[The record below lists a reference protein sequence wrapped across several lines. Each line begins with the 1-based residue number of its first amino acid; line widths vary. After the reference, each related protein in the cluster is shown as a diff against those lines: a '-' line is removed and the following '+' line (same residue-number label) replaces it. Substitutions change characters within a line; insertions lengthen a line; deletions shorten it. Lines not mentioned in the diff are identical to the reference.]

1 MPPAGVDTPSLA
13 PARQP
18 DIMAPKAA
26 YHRWKSLREGTV
38 MGATETIARWVVNT
52 NYEDIPPDAIR
63 VANESCFDLL
73 GVILAGSVQPV
84 GQIIQKYVNDQGAV
98 PEATVLSGGS
108 QTTLANAALANGTMG
123 HALDYD
129 DFGGFGHP
137 TVAIFPA
144 LLAIGEQAGA
154 TGRDLLEAYVIGCE
168 VGLALQH
175 TTKYKQ
181 MDRGFHSTAVI
192 GRLACAA
199 ACAKLLKLDEE
210 QTVTALGI
218 AGSMA
223 SGLIHNFGTMTKPLH
238 AGLTGR
244 DGVTAVQLAQAG
256 LTAGDQVVEHPFGF
270 ASTVLGPGIYDL
282 DAMANNLGQPFRTQD
297 ALIIKKYPCCGGNHA
312 MLDSLFSLMRDNDF
326 TVDDVANAEV
336 DQSYFSVV
344 MLYQEP
350 EDDLKGKFSAK
361 YNVAAA
367 LVDGEVNIDTFTQE
381 KIDDPDHGRGHGQG
395 EPAGD
400 GQVRG
405 ASDQLRGRPQGEDH
419 PQGRPC
425 LRARHRPG
433 RHPRRPGQPVGLR
446 QHQGQ
451 VRGERGPGAARRG
464 RQPRR
469 AGVGRHPGGRQRGR
483 AGAQHAGG
491 DEGIDRSVRIRT
503 GGPCRDYAQ
512 NAAGGQV
519 PALPGR
525 GRRPEH

>member
-1 MPPAGVDTPSLA
+1 MCPIRA
-13 PARQP
+13 P
-18 DIMAPKAA
+18 
-26 YHRWKSLREGTV
+26 
-38 MGATETIARWVVNT
+38 GA
-52 NYEDIPPDAIR
+52 
-63 VANESCFDLL
+63 
-73 GVILAGSVQPV
+73 
-84 GQIIQKYVNDQGAV
+84 
-98 PEATVLSGGS
+98 EATVLSGGEARPPS
-108 QTTLANAALANGTMG
+108 PNAALANGTMG

-154 TGRDLLEAYVIGCE
+154 TGRDLLEAYVVGCE

-270 ASTVLGPGIYDL
+270 ANTVLGPGIYDL
-282 DAMANNLGQPFRTQD
+282 DEMADNLGQPFRTQD

-381 KIDDPDHGRGHGQG
+381 KIDDPTLG
-395 EPAGD
+395 ESYG
-400 GQVRG
+400 
-405 ASDQLRGRPQGEDH
+405 
-419 PQGRPC
+419 
-425 LRARHRPG
+425 
-433 RHPRRPGQPVGLR
+433 
-446 QHQGQ
+446 
-451 VRGERGPGAARRG
+451 
-464 RQPRR
+464 
-469 AGVGRHPGGRQRGR
+469 
-483 AGAQHAGG
+483 
-491 DEGIDRSVRIRT
+491 
-503 GGPCRDYAQ
+503 
-512 NAAGGQV
+512 
-519 PALPGR
+519 
-525 GRRPEH
+525 

>member
-1 MPPAGVDTPSLA
+1 
-13 PARQP
+13 
-18 DIMAPKAA
+18 
-26 YHRWKSLREGTV
+26 

-144 LLAIGEQAGA
+144 LLAIGEQTVA
-154 TGRDLLEAYVIGCE
+154 TGRDLLEAYVVGCE

-199 ACAKLLKLDEE
+199 ACAKLLKLEE
-210 QTVTALGI
+210 EETVTALGI

-256 LTAGDQVVEHPFGF
+256 LTAGDAGGGAPLRLRQHRSRPR
-270 ASTVLGPGIYDL
+270 
-282 DAMANNLGQPFRTQD
+282 NL
-297 ALIIKKYPCCGGNHA
+297 
-312 MLDSLFSLMRDNDF
+312 
-326 TVDDVANAEV
+326 
-336 DQSYFSVV
+336 
-344 MLYQEP
+344 
-350 EDDLKGKFSAK
+350 
-361 YNVAAA
+361 
-367 LVDGEVNIDTFTQE
+367 
-381 KIDDPDHGRGHGQG
+381 
-395 EPAGD
+395 
-400 GQVRG
+400 
-405 ASDQLRGRPQGEDH
+405 
-419 PQGRPC
+419 
-425 LRARHRPG
+425 RPG
-433 RHPRRPGQPVGLR
+433 RDGRQSGTALPHPGRADHQEVPLLR
-446 QHQGQ
+446 
-451 VRGERGPGAARRG
+451 
-464 RQPRR
+464 RQPRH
-469 AGVGRHPGGRQRGR
+469 AGQPLQLDARQRLHR
-483 AGAQHAGG
+483 
-491 DEGIDRSVRIRT
+491 RR
-503 GGPCRDYAQ
+503 
-512 NAAGGQV
+512 
-519 PALPGR
+519 R
-525 GRRPEH
+525 G